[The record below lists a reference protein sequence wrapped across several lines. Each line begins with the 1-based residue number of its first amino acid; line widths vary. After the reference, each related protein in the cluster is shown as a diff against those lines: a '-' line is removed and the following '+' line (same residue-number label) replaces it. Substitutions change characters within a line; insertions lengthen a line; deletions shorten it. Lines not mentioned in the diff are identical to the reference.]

1 MTTNETIQGQLFIS
15 GPLAMTDIHN
25 GGTIFGIIYYE
36 LLEFSSEQRVTL
48 KNTVTFNRGMK
59 GWQDQKESESW
70 EGVYEVASD
79 NKHVFCNLHS
89 NKNNRKRRLYADFAD
104 GATLLCE
111 EYEEMGGVGQGR
123 VFSKYD
129 K

>member
-36 LLEFSSEQRVTL
+36 LIEFSSEQRVTI

-59 GWQDQKESESW
+59 GWHDQIESESW
-70 EGVYEVASD
+70 EGVYKVDSD
-79 NKHVFCNLHS
+79 SKHVVCNLHS
-89 NKNNRKRRLYADFAD
+89 NKKNKKRKLYVDFAD
-104 GATLLCE
+104 EATLLCE
-111 EYEEMGGVGQGR
+111 EYEEAGGVGRGR
-123 VFSKYD
+123 VFSKHH